1 MTNNAAVSQDWIE
14 KAVSDCQN
22 DPDPGIWNVRQA
34 KMPGNVKLLLR
45 RWKELN
51 AVTGAPMLDTWLVAL
66 GIGLAVALVVGGVLG
81 YLGQDAM
88 AGAAILVGVGLG
100 LPIGAVVAYNRFIT
114 MVYRETY
121 IEVIVNEHQSPI
133 SNNHEAEDTVVAFL
147 PRLGFILRPDAIE
160 GNRGKTG
167 FRDKDARIRLRT
179 VFGQSYHDLRKASDF
194 YDLPTDDNWLE
205 QAANMERYSI
215 ETMVRSAGHL
225 YRRFGVPLD
234 PDDVASTLSG
244 IWHWILL
251 LSSFVLALFL
261 VAG

>member
-1 MTNNAAVSQDWIE
+1 M
-14 KAVSDCQN
+14 
-22 DPDPGIWNVRQA
+22 
-34 KMPGNVKLLLR
+34 
-45 RWKELN
+45 
-51 AVTGAPMLDTWLVAL
+51 
-66 GIGLAVALVVGGVLG
+66 
-81 YLGQDAM
+81 
-88 AGAAILVGVGLG
+88 
-100 LPIGAVVAYNRFIT
+100 
-114 MVYRETY
+114 
-121 IEVIVNEHQSPI
+121 
-133 SNNHEAEDTVVAFL
+133 VAFL

-160 GNRGKTG
+160 GNRGETG

-234 PDDVASTLSG
+234 PDDIASRLSG

-251 LSSFVLALFL
+251 LASFVLALFL
-261 VAG
+261 VVG